1 MVDWKK
7 ENNITVKEKK
17 KKQNKRRNENKEN
30 IQPSDVEKEGIKEK
44 EARIQK
50 EASNRVDRWVR
61 TGKKEGW
68 IKFKTK

>member
-1 MVDWKK
+1 MVDWEK

-30 IQPSDVEKEGIKEK
+30 IQLCNIEK

-50 EASNRVDRWVR
+50 EASNRVDKWVR
-61 TGKKEGW
+61 MGKKEG
-68 IKFKTK
+68 

>member
-1 MVDWKK
+1 MVDWEK

-17 KKQNKRRNENKEN
+17 KKQNKRKNENKEN

-44 EARIQK
+44 ETRIQK